1 MTKMQIVPKR
11 LNQPIYYM
19 MIPINSNDTKNID
32 KDKNNNFNNMI
43 ISIINNI

>member
-1 MTKMQIVPKR
+1 
-11 LNQPIYYM
+11 M